1 MGNNALI
8 WTFAS
13 VIVAA
18 CFARGVAMRDSTL
31 EMFLWYTLGAFV
43 LAGASIIWIS
53 LEPTIMTQHRVVLG
67 FIGAI
72 FGALAL
78 LSLGEWTH
86 PTSAQPQ
93 GPTAPSGLPPVA
105 PPSITQNNQS
115 GPNIVVPGQGNILN
129 IYPSQSPP
137 QPDPDALYQL
147 KKPVGQVESVVE
159 SLSTGTITFGLIR
172 GAMNLNAAEDFQ
184 YRNYIL
190 HINSLGFEGGQ
201 REGPQGRWIER
212 RLAQVICR
220 IVGNAAP

>member
-1 MGNNALI
+1 VERRMGNNALI
-8 WTFAS
+8 WTFAG

-31 EMFLWYTLGAFV
+31 EMLLWYTLGAFV

-53 LEPTIMTQHRVVLG
+53 LEPTIMKQHRVVLG
-67 FIGAI
+67 FLGAI

-78 LSLGEWTH
+78 LSVGEWTH
-86 PTSAQPQ
+86 PTNAQPQ
-93 GPTAPSGLPPVA
+93 TPTAPSASAPVA
-105 PPSITQNNQS
+105 PSAASPSITQNNQS
-115 GPNIVVPGQGNILN
+115 GPNIVVPGQGNTLN

-172 GAMNLNAAEDFQ
+172 GAMNLNATEDFQ
-184 YRNYIL
+184 YKNYIL
-190 HINSLGFEGGQ
+190 HINSLG
-201 REGPQGRWIER
+201 
-212 RLAQVICR
+212 LAYPVYTHIHQC
-220 IVGNAAP
+220 